1 MQSCLPHLRGQCLLL
16 LPAVSLGVVFAQ
28 RSSLCV
34 VRPPENKH
42 EDQVKSWLQGLGGH
56 RFDLVDGCLR
66 LTVVSRSEPIRDEAF
81 KRQVVGHLFQRG
93 VDRKSVTKVVGE
105 LF

>member
-1 MQSCLPHLRGQCLLL
+1 V
-16 LPAVSLGVVFAQ
+16 AA
-28 RSSLCV
+28 
-34 VRPPENKH
+34 
-42 EDQVKSWLQGLGGH
+42 